1 MPDGVVKVNGG
12 HAEQEP
18 VQLRDS
24 MIPRND
30 LDEVAQSPQIAQYE
44 PELGFCTCSDRFF
57 EVNDELISRWRIE
70 ANPVDDVVLRPGTEY
85 VALAC
90 KVNEGPT
97 RKGIG

>member
-1 MPDGVVKVNGG
+1 MPDGVVRVDSG

-18 VQLRDS
+18 VQLWDS

-30 LDEVAQSPQIAQYE
+30 LNEVAQSLQIAQYE
-44 PELGFCTCSDRFF
+44 PALGFCTCFDRFF

-70 ANPVDDVVLRPGTEY
+70 ANPVDDVMLRPWTEY

-90 KVNEGPT
+90 EVNEGPT
-97 RKGIG
+97 RKEIG